1 MLVYTHEKN
10 ERLSHYRTASETRS
24 AQQENDGSDGSAHPR
39 RYRRVL
45 EQEGGKMKLRSNK
58 PAVLAAL
65 AAGTILGGW
74 PDRITNG
81 VAIEDKRGG
90 DILSASQIACHE
102 WLKKVTGRYPLIHY
116 TDKHLKLHVF
126 RSYKEFYKWRAKDWT
141 HCPASVGN
149 GESVRPLR

>member
-1 MLVYTHEKN
+1 
-10 ERLSHYRTASETRS
+10 
-24 AQQENDGSDGSAHPR
+24 
-39 RYRRVL
+39 
-45 EQEGGKMKLRSNK
+45 MKLRSNK

-141 HCPASVGN
+141 HAAEYPS
-149 GESVRPLR
+149 GEENRARQVRHKARRKAERFLADALIEYVSLRKEDK